1 MKGAYEEVIRYCT
14 TYNNKGHSLP
24 LNQQER
30 DHYQQEKASMGSAG
44 LRGNLLIHSL
54 WIVI

>member
-44 LRGNLLIHSL
+44 LRGNVLIHSL